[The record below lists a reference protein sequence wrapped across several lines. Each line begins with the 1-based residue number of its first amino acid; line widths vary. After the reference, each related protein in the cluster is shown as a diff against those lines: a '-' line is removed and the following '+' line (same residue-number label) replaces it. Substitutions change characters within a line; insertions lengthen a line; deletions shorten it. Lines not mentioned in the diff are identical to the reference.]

1 MPRHD
6 THEPK
11 TGAVLLAMR
20 RAAQVHQYNH
30 LVANLLIYH
39 EVVTMSKASVTF
51 IKSQGSERYNQTAPV
66 SAVGRKTETS
76 MRARC
81 LLGINARRDA

>member
-1 MPRHD
+1 
-6 THEPK
+6 
-11 TGAVLLAMR
+11 
-20 RAAQVHQYNH
+20 
-30 LVANLLIYH
+30 LIYH